1 MKKIL
6 ILLILLITS
15 CQKVNIDVYMSPF
28 FIVKSVKKHEGKLL
42 YTSYNGKLLITDEI
56 YSVGDTIK

>member
-1 MKKIL
+1 MNKIL
-6 ILLILLITS
+6 ILLVLITS
-15 CQKVNIDVYMSPF
+15 CQTVNIDVYMSPF
-28 FIVKSVKKHEGKLL
+28 FIVKSVKKHEGELL